1 MKQTYINCNA
11 AADQADGGN
20 RHNGRNDSTGHA
32 VCLQNAPMSSWPLP
46 QDRWQQTAC
55 CNRCRN
61 TLPFGCVKRPGVLSF
76 SELVIAEASAG
87 ALVGGSVSSSVP
99 ISSTVGGLLGS
110 SCLSTYL
117 YTWQRVNHSKPHC
130 AHPHNPRLS
139 RNEQTQIIQ
148 NHTDVCM

>member
-1 MKQTYINCNA
+1 MVEIVTMAAMTPPDMPSVCKMHQCHHCPYLKIDGSKQP
-11 AADQADGGN
+11 ADAQD
-20 RHNGRNDSTGHA
+20 
-32 VCLQNAPMSSWPLP
+32 VCRP
-46 QDRWQQTAC
+46 C

-61 TLPFGCVKRPGVLSF
+61 TLPFGFVKRPDVLSF

-130 AHPHNPRLS
+130 AHPHNPKLS